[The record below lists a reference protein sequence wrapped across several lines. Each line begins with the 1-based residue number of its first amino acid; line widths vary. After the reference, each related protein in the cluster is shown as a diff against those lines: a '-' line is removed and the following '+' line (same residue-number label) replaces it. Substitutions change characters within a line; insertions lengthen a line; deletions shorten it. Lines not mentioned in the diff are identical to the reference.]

1 MENNLNDI
9 KNRDLIGMLGRVAL
23 PIALQSLIGSS
34 LNLIDNLMVG
44 SLGELQLNAVGV
56 AVQLFFIYWML
67 LYGFCG
73 GAATFISQFFGVKDF
88 GSIRKT
94 TGFTLT
100 VAVGISLLFLLW
112 RNFFPIRYS
121 GYLRDSRKL

>member
-73 GAATFISQFFGVKDF
+73 GAATFIS
-88 GSIRKT
+88 
-94 TGFTLT
+94 
-100 VAVGISLLFLLW
+100 
-112 RNFFPIRYS
+112 
-121 GYLRDSRKL
+121 

>member
-56 AVQLFFIYWML
+56 AVQLLFIYWML
-67 LYGFCG
+67 LSGFC
-73 GAATFISQFFGVKDF
+73 
-88 GSIRKT
+88 
-94 TGFTLT
+94 
-100 VAVGISLLFLLW
+100 
-112 RNFFPIRYS
+112 
-121 GYLRDSRKL
+121 